1 MRDDS
6 QQRRTA
12 RADSC
17 GCLSEGP
24 SEKFF
29 VGHLVRSDI
38 SSYIGA
44 SSSPSDSLAPSR
56 STRDAPGELTPSSP
70 DPVGAATSERHS
82 DAALLSALAQIAAAL
97 ATGDAPTE
105 VLGGVLARVADT
117 VLASS
122 VSLWLMDE
130 RELRCKSRVGA
141 PPPTGAVVRARLAQ
155 QTLDA
160 SDMVVVRLDAAHHPL
175 GALVLTPTTIL
186 APAERSFLAT
196 VADILAPVLRQAA
209 YAQRLESEV
218 IERTRQI
225 DRERRVTER
234 IIDSLPVGLYVIDRE
249 YRISVWNHKR
259 ETGMQG
265 VSREEAIGRTIF
277 EILHRQPA
285 TVLRREFDEVFAT
298 GRLQIFQMESTASG
312 ELRTYRL
319 SKIPM
324 RLDDG
329 PVTHV
334 ITVGE
339 DVTEWRQAQDRFSQA
354 EKLAAIGTLAAGV
367 MHEINNPLAT
377 IAACAESLELAHED
391 APPDIAEGLRLV
403 QSEVLRCKGIVDSL
417 LDFSRPK
424 SADKTLLDVNA
435 AIERTLFVLK
445 HHTRFKK
452 LQVKVDLDRSLGLVV
467 RANEEQLVQV
477 FMALL
482 LNAMDAMQE
491 RGTVALRT
499 KWGDDARSV
508 VAEIVDQGEGIR
520 RADLPKIFEPFFTTK
535 APGRGTGLGLSICYA
550 IIAEHG
556 GRIEV
561 DSAPGEGSV
570 FRILFPRADE
580 PGDAP

>member
-1 MRDDS
+1 M
-6 QQRRTA
+6 
-12 RADSC
+12 
-17 GCLSEGP
+17 
-24 SEKFF
+24 
-29 VGHLVRSDI
+29 H
-38 SSYIGA
+38 SS
-44 SSSPSDSLAPSR
+44 
-56 STRDAPGELTPSSP
+56 
-70 DPVGAATSERHS
+70 TSEPRPEPP
-82 DAALLSALAQIAAAL
+82 LLAALAQIAAAL

-117 VLASS
+117 VQASS

-130 RELRCKSRVGA
+130 MELRCNARVGA
-141 PPPTGAVVRARLAQ
+141 PPPTGAVVRARLSQ
-155 QTLDA
+155 LGRDA
-160 SDMVVVRLDAAHHPL
+160 GSDILVVRLDAAHHPL
-175 GALVLTPTTIL
+175 GALVLSPTRQL
-186 APAERSFLAT
+186 NPAERTFLAT

-209 YAQRLESEV
+209 YAHRLESEV

-285 TVLRREFDEVFAT
+285 NVLRREFDEVFAT

-377 IAACAESLELAHED
+377 IAACAESLELANEE
-391 APPDIAEGLRLV
+391 AAAELADGLRLI

-424 SADKTLLDVNA
+424 SADKSMVDVNA

-452 LQVKVDLDRSLGLVV
+452 LQVKVELDRTLGRVV
-467 RANEEQLVQV
+467 KANEEQLVQV

-499 KWGDDARSV
+499 KWGDDAGTIV
-508 VAEIVDQGEGIR
+508 TEIVDQGEGIR

-561 DSAPGEGSV
+561 ESAPGEGSV
-570 FRILFPRADE
+570 FRILLPRADE
-580 PGDAP
+580 PGETP

>member
-1 MRDDS
+1 MQPTHDETGPPAVS
-6 QQRRTA
+6 P
-12 RADSC
+12 RA
-17 GCLSEGP
+17 EP
-24 SEKFF
+24 
-29 VGHLVRSDI
+29 
-38 SSYIGA
+38 
-44 SSSPSDSLAPSR
+44 P
-56 STRDAPGELTPSSP
+56 
-70 DPVGAATSERHS
+70 
-82 DAALLSALAQIAAAL
+82 LLSALAQIAAAL

-130 RELRCKSRVGA
+130 MELRCKSRVGA
-141 PPPTGAVVRARLAQ
+141 PPPTGAAVRARLAQ
-155 QTLDA
+155 QTRDA
-160 SDMVVVRLDAAHHPL
+160 SDFIVVRLDAAHHPL
-175 GALVLTPTTIL
+175 GALVLTPTVKL
-186 APAERSFLAT
+186 SPAERTFLAT

-249 YRISVWNHKR
+249 YRISVWNRKR

-298 GRLQIFQMESTASG
+298 GRLQIFQIESTATG

-377 IAACAESLELAHED
+377 IAACAESLELAHEE
-391 APPDIAEGLRLV
+391 APPDVAEGLRLI

-424 SADKTLLDVNA
+424 SADKKLVDVNA

-452 LQVKVDLDRSLGLVV
+452 LQVKVDLDRSLGQVV

-482 LNAMDAMQE
+482 LNSMDAMQE

-499 KWGDDARSV
+499 RWGDDAQSV

-561 DSAPGEGSV
+561 DSTPGEGSV
-570 FRILFPRADE
+570 FRILLPRADE
-580 PGDAP
+580 TGDAS

>member
-1 MRDDS
+1 
-6 QQRRTA
+6 
-12 RADSC
+12 
-17 GCLSEGP
+17 
-24 SEKFF
+24 
-29 VGHLVRSDI
+29 
-38 SSYIGA
+38 
-44 SSSPSDSLAPSR
+44 
-56 STRDAPGELTPSSP
+56 
-70 DPVGAATSERHS
+70 
-82 DAALLSALAQIAAAL
+82 
-97 ATGDAPTE
+97 
-105 VLGGVLARVADT
+105 VLGGVLTRLSDAVH
-117 VLASS
+117 LSS
-122 VSLWLMDE
+122 ASLWLTDDL
-130 RELRCKSRVGA
+130 ELRCKARVGA
-141 PPPTGAVVRARLAQ
+141 PPPTATAVRAHVVG
-155 QTLDA
+155 TLRDPA
-160 SDMVVVRLDAAHHPL
+160 IVVVRLNAAHHPL
-175 GALVLTPTTIL
+175 GALVLAPTRTLTPD
-186 APAERSFLAT
+186 ERTFLAT

-218 IERTRQI
+218 MERTRQI

-234 IIDSLPVGLYVIDRE
+234 IIDSMPVGLYVIDRD
-249 YRISVWNHKR
+249 YRISVWNRKR

-285 TVLRREFDEVFAT
+285 GVLRREFDEVFAT
-298 GRLQIFQMESTASG
+298 GRVQTFQMESTASG

-339 DVTEWRQAQDRFSQA
+339 DVTEWREANDRFAQA

-377 IAACAESLELAHED
+377 IAACAESLELTHED
-391 APPDIAEGLRLV
+391 APPDVTEGLRLI
-403 QSEVLRCKGIVDSL
+403 QSEVQRCKGIVDSL

-424 SADKTLLDVNA
+424 AGDKSLVDVNA

-452 LQVKVDLDRSLGLVV
+452 LNVRVDLDRTLGTVV

-482 LNAMDAMQE
+482 INAMDSMRE
-491 RGTVALRT
+491 KGTVSLRT
-499 KWGDDARSV
+499 RWGDDAASV

-535 APGRGTGLGLSICYA
+535 PPGRGTGLGLSICYA

-561 DSAPGEGSV
+561 DSTPGEGSV
-570 FRILFPRADE
+570 FRIMLPRADI
-580 PGDAP
+580 A

>member
-1 MRDDS
+1 M
-6 QQRRTA
+6 
-12 RADSC
+12 
-17 GCLSEGP
+17 
-24 SEKFF
+24 
-29 VGHLVRSDI
+29 
-38 SSYIGA
+38 
-44 SSSPSDSLAPSR
+44 LA
-56 STRDAPGELTPSSP
+56 AI
-70 DPVGAATSERHS
+70 
-82 DAALLSALAQIAAAL
+82 AQIAAAL
-97 ATGDAPTE
+97 ATGDGPTE
-105 VLGGVLARVADT
+105 VLGGVLARVSDT
-117 VLASS
+117 VDAAG
-122 VSLWLMDE
+122 VSLWLTDE
-130 RELRCKSRVGA
+130 LYLKCRARVGVA
-141 PPPTGAVVRARLAQ
+141 PPPVSVVKSHLADPGRS
-155 QTLDA
+155 TTDLIL
-160 SDMVVVRLDAAHHPL
+160 VRLDAGHHPL
-175 GALVLTPTTIL
+175 GALVLIPTVPL
-186 APAERSFLAT
+186 APEQRSFLST

-209 YAQRLESEV
+209 YAQRLETEV
-218 IERTRQI
+218 LERTRQI

-234 IIDSLPVGLYVIDRE
+234 IIDSLPVGLYVIDRD
-249 YRISVWNHKR
+249 YRISVWNRKR

-285 TVLRREFDEVFAT
+285 AVLRREFDEVFAT
-298 GRLQIFQMESTASG
+298 GRIQTFQMESTMSG

-339 DVTEWRQAQDRFSQA
+339 DVTEWREAQDRFAQA

-377 IAACAESLELAHED
+377 IAACAESLELNHED
-391 APPDIAEGLRLV
+391 GPRDLVDGLRLV

-424 SADKTLLDVNA
+424 ASDKVLVDVNA
-435 AIERTLFVLK
+435 AIQRTLFILK

-452 LQVKVDLDRSLGLVV
+452 LTVQVDLDASLGAVV

-482 LNAMDAMQE
+482 LNAMDSMQE

-499 KWGDDARSV
+499 KWGERADAV
-508 VAEIVDQGEGIR
+508 VIEIVDQGEGIR

-550 IIAEHG
+550 IVAEHG

-561 DSAPGEGSV
+561 DSTPGEGSV
-570 FRILFPRADE
+570 FRIVLPRADE
-580 PGDAP
+580 TGARP

>member
-1 MRDDS
+1 MGS
-6 QQRRTA
+6 SPA
-12 RADSC
+12 
-17 GCLSEGP
+17 
-24 SEKFF
+24 
-29 VGHLVRSDI
+29 RSD
-38 SSYIGA
+38 A
-44 SSSPSDSLAPSR
+44 PEPLAPPAAAS
-56 STRDAPGELTPSSP
+56 EVV
-70 DPVGAATSERHS
+70 DPHLGAIS
-82 DAALLSALAQIAAAL
+82 QIAAAL
-97 ATGDAPTE
+97 ATGDAPIE
-105 VLGGVLARVADT
+105 VLGGVLTRIADT
-117 VLASS
+117 VGASGC
-122 VSLWLMDE
+122 SLWLMDE
-130 RELRCKSRVGA
+130 LELRCKARVGA
-141 PPPTGAVVRARLAQ
+141 PPPSVTAVRTRLVPSAAGAPN
-155 QTLDA
+155 DGP
-160 SDMVVVRLDAAHHPL
+160 VVVRLDAANHPL
-175 GALVLTPTTIL
+175 GALVVTPD
-186 APAERSFLAT
+186 APLGATARAFLGT
-196 VADILAPVLRQAA
+196 VADILAPVLRQSA

-249 YRISVWNHKR
+249 YRISVWNRKR

-285 TVLRREFDEVFAT
+285 SVLRKEFDEVFST
-298 GRLQIFQMESTASG
+298 GKLQIFQMESTASG

-324 RLDDG
+324 RLDNG

-377 IAACAESLELAHED
+377 IAACAESLELSHED
-391 APPDIAEGLRLV
+391 APTDIQEGLRLI
-403 QSEVLRCKGIVDSL
+403 QSEVQRCKGIVDSL

-424 SADKTLLDVNA
+424 ASDKSFVDVNA
-435 AIERTLFVLK
+435 AIDRTLFVLK

-452 LQVKVDLDRSLGLVV
+452 LQVRTELDRALGAVV
-467 RANEEQLVQV
+467 YANEEQLVQV

-482 LNAMDAMQE
+482 INAMDAMQE
-491 RGTVALRT
+491 RGTVELRT
-499 KWGDDARSV
+499 RPSDDGTSV
-508 VAEIVDQGEGIR
+508 LAEVVDQGEGIR
-520 RADLPKIFEPFFTTK
+520 RADIPKLFEPFFTTK

-550 IIAEHG
+550 IVAEHG

-561 DSAPGEGSV
+561 DSTPGEGSV
-570 FRILFPRADE
+570 FRIVLPRASE
-580 PGDAP
+580 NGDMQ

>member
-1 MRDDS
+1 MGS
-6 QQRRTA
+6 PFPSTA
-12 RADSC
+12 
-17 GCLSEGP
+17 
-24 SEKFF
+24 
-29 VGHLVRSDI
+29 
-38 SSYIGA
+38 
-44 SSSPSDSLAPSR
+44 LAPPSPTQGEPVPPP
-56 STRDAPGELTPSSP
+56 SNAQGAGSSVADTRPEPP
-70 DPVGAATSERHS
+70 
-82 DAALLSALAQIAAAL
+82 LLAALAQIAAAL

-130 RELRCKSRVGA
+130 MELRCKSRVGA
-141 PPPTGAVVRARLAQ
+141 PPPTGAAVRARLAQ
-155 QTLDA
+155 PPREA
-160 SDMVVVRLDAAHHPL
+160 SDIIVVRLDAAHHPL
-175 GALVLTPTTIL
+175 GALVLTPTTQL
-186 APAERSFLAT
+186 SPAERTFLAT
-196 VADILAPVLRQAA
+196 VADILAPVLRQAV

-249 YRISVWNHKR
+249 YRISVWNRKR

-298 GRLQIFQMESTASG
+298 GRLQIFQMESTATG

-377 IAACAESLELAHED
+377 IAACAEGLELSHED
-391 APPDIAEGLRLV
+391 ASPDVAEGLRLI

-435 AIERTLFVLK
+435 PVERTLFVLK

-452 LQVKVDLDRSLGLVV
+452 LQVKVDLDRTLGRVI

-491 RGTVALRT
+491 RGTVTLRT
-499 KWGDDARSV
+499 RWGDDARSV

-561 DSAPGEGSV
+561 ESTPGEGSV
-570 FRILFPRADE
+570 FRILLPRADE
-580 PGDAP
+580 TGDAQ